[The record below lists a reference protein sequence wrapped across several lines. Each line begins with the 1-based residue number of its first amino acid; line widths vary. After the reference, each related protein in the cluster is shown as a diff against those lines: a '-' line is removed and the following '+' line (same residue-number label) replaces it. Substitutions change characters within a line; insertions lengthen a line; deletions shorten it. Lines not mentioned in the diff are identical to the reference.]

1 MYKTAAAAARLQSC
15 TVPYHLSLLQT
26 TPTTDIDSAV
36 HYSENSHSTD
46 THTSYGIWLTDVTQ
60 SQGQVTGNQC
70 VKEWEAALF
79 IFQSE
84 ENCVWTMSEVEVE
97 NDYNSE
103 SGVNLRQN
111 LPIPSGTAA
120 AVPSYHLPRM
130 NRDADLV
137 SSISALVTEQDS
149 DAAYENFLSCM
160 HEAEIVKNNQR
171 KVDNEFADS
180 QKKQTIERGSRCDEK
195 REGRVSQRF
204 QYGEKRVQ
212 ERFQYGE
219 KRDSEA
225 ATNEGMVVDHVR
237 LQNEERFVDNNEFS
251 VSAQRKEDEWLK
263 KEEIEQKNRSRFDE
277 YCERRGTESFQSS
290 DERLKDR
297 FNYGERRKKERFQYG
312 QRDNEGLDYRE
323 ASGSRSRS
331 RSPNRIQ
338 RSRASSSHSRQS
350 CDNLNLSEA
359 DMMNHEHPKSIGG
372 QLWMNLCKTPLMT
385 SNKFWADTKAMMAD
399 RNAVQRVPNWKNLK
413 GNAAEGTTSTFS
425 SQKEQ
430 TGDEDA

>member
-1 MYKTAAAAARLQSC
+1 
-15 TVPYHLSLLQT
+15 
-26 TPTTDIDSAV
+26 
-36 HYSENSHSTD
+36 
-46 THTSYGIWLTDVTQ
+46 
-60 SQGQVTGNQC
+60 
-70 VKEWEAALF
+70 
-79 IFQSE
+79 
-84 ENCVWTMSEVEVE
+84 MSEVEVE

-111 LPIPSGTAA
+111 LPIQSGTTAA

-137 SSISALVTEQDS
+137 SSISALVTEEDS
-149 DAAYENFLSCM
+149 DAGYENFLSCM

-180 QKKQTIERGSRCDEK
+180 QKKQTIERGSRCEEK

-225 ATNEGMVVDHVR
+225 ATNEGMVVEHVR
-237 LQNEERFVDNNEFS
+237 LQNEERFVEKNELS
-251 VSAQRKEDEWLK
+251 IVSAQKKENEWLQ

-277 YCERRGTESFQSS
+277 YCERRGSESFQSS
-290 DERLKDR
+290 EERLKDR

-399 RNAVQRVPNWKNLK
+399 RNAVKRVPNWKNLK
-413 GNAAEGTTSTFS
+413 GNAAEGASTFS
-425 SQKEQ
+425 FQNDRTEE
-430 TGDEDA
+430 EDA